1 MVICNECKREVLT
14 DEYQTIQTKRKT
26 TIHICNKCCKEVYG
40 IEVKSA
46 RDSKEST
53 Q

>member
-1 MVICNECKREVLT
+1 MVICNECKKEVLT

-40 IEVKSA
+40 IEVNSA